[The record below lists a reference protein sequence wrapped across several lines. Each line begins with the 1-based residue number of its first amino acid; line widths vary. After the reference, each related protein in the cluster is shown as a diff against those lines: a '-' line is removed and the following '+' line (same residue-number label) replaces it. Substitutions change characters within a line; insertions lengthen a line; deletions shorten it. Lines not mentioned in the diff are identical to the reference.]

1 MDKLSLQTDAAF
13 RHTDAAFPHT
23 DAASPHPATA
33 CCIANVPQQL

>member
-13 RHTDAAFPHT
+13 PHTDAAF
-23 DAASPHPATA
+23 PHPATA